1 MRARLGQSGGRRRW
15 THASAPAGGG
25 KLEGGI
31 NATPLIDVVMCLIV
45 FYLIVGRL
53 AEVKLSVVDLPG
65 AAAGAQDP
73 EPDLLVINVA
83 LNEGDP
89 AAPAVT
95 TVEGRRFPD
104 AALLE
109 AEVRRRLQDL
119 PSSVVVVRASR
130 RLPWGQVEPVIAACR
145 EAGAPRVRLATEHEQ
160 VGAGSKGGAS

>member
-1 MRARLGQSGGRRRW
+1 MRARLGKLAGPRKGRWRV
-15 THASAPAGGG
+15 ADGGG

-65 AAAGAQDP
+65 AAAGVQDP

-83 LNEGDP
+83 PGETDP
-89 AAPAVT
+89 TAPAVV
-95 TVEGRRFPD
+95 TVEGRRYPD

-109 AEVRRRLQDL
+109 AEVRRRIADA
-119 PSSVVVVRASR
+119 PESIVVVRASR
-130 RLPWGQVEPVIAACR
+130 RLAWAEVAPVIAACR
-145 EAGAPRVRLATEHEQ
+145 EAGVSRVRLATEREAIR
-160 VGAGSKGGAS
+160 GAAPGGGA